1 MSALSDNGT
10 GLSVPVDELTYPQG
24 DQIGRVFACLVI
36 DFYWEFFWKFKIL
49 PNVLTKMG
57 WATFRAMY

>member
-36 DFYWEFFWKFKIL
+36 DFYWEFF
-49 PNVLTKMG
+49 
-57 WATFRAMY
+57 